1 MVSVG
6 VGGGVT
12 GTPDGDGGGALV
24 AGAAVTEIEGSG
36 ENVASDAGLG
46 VAEGP
51 ALRVLGRVS
60 RMRRPKAIRATT
72 AAVRKMAS

>member
-24 AGAAVTEIEGSG
+24 AGATVTTIEGSG
-36 ENVASDAGLG
+36 ENEASDAGLG

-51 ALRVLGRVS
+51 ALGVPGRVS
-60 RMRRPKAIRATT
+60 RMRSPKAISATT
-72 AAVRKMAS
+72 AALRKMAS